1 MRVIGLDFGLK
12 RIGVAVSDEGA
23 RLAQPLKVLPNGS
36 MKQVMDEL
44 GRIIAEYSAG
54 AVVMGDPRQPGGGE
68 GKLAPQVRELAS
80 LIQEK
85 FGLKVVLRDER
96 YTSFEAGE
104 RLREAGETNWRSR
117 KEKLDQAAAA
127 IILQDYL
134 DSLQGGKG

>member
-1 MRVIGLDFGLK
+1 MK

-36 MKQVMDEL
+36 MKQVMGEL
-44 GRIIAEYSAG
+44 GRIIVEYSAG

-68 GKLAPQVRELAS
+68 GKLAPQVRELAAM
-80 LIQEK
+80 IEGQ
-85 FGLKVVLRDER
+85 FGLKVILRDER

-104 RLREAGETNWRSR
+104 RLKDAGDTNWRSR

-134 DSLQGGKG
+134 DSMQGGKA